1 MIISN
6 LIYHFFNTY
15 LHFAKLKK
23 CDKKAKK
30 SPIYFFSK
38 EKNVFSHSS
47 FYILHIPNP
56 FLQLHHK
63 VYALQSSHH
72 LDDDERINQGDED
85 AGNAVPYTLRQVP
98 VAGIAKWIPQV
109 R

>member
-38 EKNVFSHSS
+38 QKNVSPIHHSTFFIFPIPSYS
-47 FYILHIPNP
+47 FTTR
-56 FLQLHHK
+56 FMR
-63 VYALQSSHH
+63 SSP
-72 LDDDERINQGDED
+72 LTIWMMTSE
-85 AGNAVPYTLRQVP
+85 
-98 VAGIAKWIPQV
+98 
-109 R
+109 

>member
-15 LHFAKLKK
+15 LHFAKLKN

-30 SPIYFFSK
+30 SPIYFSPK
-38 EKNVFSHSS
+38 QKNVSPIHHSS
-47 FYILHIPNP
+47 FYILHFSIP

-85 AGNAVPYTLRQVP
+85 A
-98 VAGIAKWIPQV
+98 
-109 R
+109 